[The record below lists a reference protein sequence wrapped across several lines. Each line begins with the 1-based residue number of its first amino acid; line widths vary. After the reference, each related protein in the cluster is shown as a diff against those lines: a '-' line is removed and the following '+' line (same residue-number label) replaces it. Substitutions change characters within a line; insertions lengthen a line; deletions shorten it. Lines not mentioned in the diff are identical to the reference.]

1 MECAAT
7 ARVAANAEGAAR
19 RRSAADKRAAE
30 ARGDPPSS
38 FSFRESVSSRS
49 SRGAPR
55 VSSTVDGA
63 SCSSP
68 LASSTAS
75 SPYDSES
82 CAASRVVRARG
93 GTRRAAPKPEK
104 PAVRARPSRHSTMSR
119 SGSGGRS
126 EIRSTTGRE
135 AYAPHAPS
143 RTRASAS
150 AVHRASPPG
159 PSTCRSLRRGRDG
172 VSGWGKTGG
181 DVRVPRRHPRD
192 RGRKGRARDVPRGVG
207 IDVPA
212 RNARARDGGGHVPPR
227 SRFPR
232 PAAPPRARAED
243 AMRARRACSPE
254 TKNESD
260 DETERARRAAVLPIT
275 VLLL

>member
-30 ARGDPPSS
+30 TRAATPPSSFS

-93 GTRRAAPKPEK
+93 GTRRAPPKPEK

-126 EIRSTTGRE
+126 DVRSTTGRE

-227 SRFPR
+227 SRVPR
-232 PAAPPRARAED
+232 RLLARAEECD
-243 AMRARRACSPE
+243 ARAPGLFPR
-254 TKNESD
+254 NEK
-260 DETERARRAAVLPIT
+260 RV
-275 VLLL
+275 